1 MYIYLTTIIPT
12 QSEINLS
19 HCLNFFSI
27 LESKIYSF
35 FPRGQ
40 FYVQGYLLPYRLDK
54 TLTGSLILLY
64 TRENIRSISILIH
77 TKIQW
82 TFVLLKLKAK
92 ICLLYFSFNSPKY
105 LKFLVFQKKL
115 EAVYNKHSSNY
126 EKFILL
132 VNFKSKANDPAIK
145 ICDSCI
151 VIKIS
156 IMKNGASKINKN

>member
-1 MYIYLTTIIPT
+1 MYIYLTTIIRT

-64 TRENIRSISILIH
+64 TRENIPPILIH

-92 ICLLYFSFNSPKY
+92 VCLLYFSFNSPKY

-126 EKFILL
+126 QKFILL
-132 VNFKSKANDPAIK
+132 VDFNSKANDPAIK